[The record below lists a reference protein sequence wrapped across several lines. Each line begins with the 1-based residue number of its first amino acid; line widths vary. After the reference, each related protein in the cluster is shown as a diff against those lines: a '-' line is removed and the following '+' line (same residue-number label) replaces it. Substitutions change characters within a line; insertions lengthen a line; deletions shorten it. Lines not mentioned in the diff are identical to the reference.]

1 MEIKN
6 IVVGVTENE
15 TSQRAARAAL
25 GYAQITG
32 ATLHFITAVRHD
44 ESEVL
49 DLGGQRW
56 EYSTI
61 DQAQTN
67 VSGFVEPLAVD
78 VPHTVT
84 VREGDPAQVLVD
96 YAEQIGADLIVVG
109 NVRMQGPTRVL
120 GSVGSHVLRHAPCD
134 VLVVKTV

>member
-1 MEIKN
+1 MQIEN

-25 GYAQITG
+25 EYAKIIG
-32 ATLHFITAVRHD
+32 ATLHFVTAVRRQ
-44 ESEVL
+44 ENEVVE
-49 DLGGQRW
+49 LGGQRW
-56 EYSTI
+56 EFSTL
-61 DQAQTN
+61 DQVQTN
-67 VSGFVEPLAVD
+67 VSNFVEPLALG
-78 VPHTVT
+78 VPHTVN
-84 VREGDPAQVLVD
+84 VREGDPAEVLVSE
-96 YAEQIGADLIVVG
+96 AERIGADLIVVG